1 MSLTRATPPSGFW
14 VSPRRESPRP
24 PLWALALAWLSLAFL
39 PGCLSPHAPLAH
51 PEIPDFKERTV
62 ILVFE
67 RENSFRPL
75 SGALVTVSVSS
86 PARLLS
92 PAGGVGRSGPDGSL
106 AVVYA
111 PALFYDLSAAQE
123 GDVVADFP
131 ALLFVTLDAGGDEII
146 EFEVDDSL
154 SFARYQDPLYQG
166 LNRDPSPGPTYV
178 NLAVPY

>member
-1 MSLTRATPPSGFW
+1 
-14 VSPRRESPRP
+14 
-24 PLWALALAWLSLAFL
+24 
-39 PGCLSPHAPLAH
+39 
-51 PEIPDFKERTV
+51 
-62 ILVFE
+62 
-67 RENSFRPL
+67 
-75 SGALVTVSVSS
+75 
-86 PARLLS
+86 
-92 PAGGVGRSGPDGSL
+92 
-106 AVVYA
+106 VVYA